1 MILVCAVDYFQK
13 YRKMCKNEL
22 FRKNHTK
29 ISHKQNFRGFGVFSS
44 RLDGFEI
51 THASI

>member
-1 MILVCAVDYFQK
+1 MILVCAVDYFRK

-22 FRKNHTK
+22 LKEIIQKSLISKN
-29 ISHKQNFRGFGVFSS
+29 SEVGVFSS
-44 RLDGFEI
+44 RQDGFEI